1 MERSHGVC
9 QYALETIIALHHHY
23 QTVILNQISND
34 NRNEMSN
41 KKWGSH
47 RPHSAKKITMSTA
60 PPNSTPEKRKKGCG
74 C

>member
-23 QTVILNQISND
+23 QTVILYQISND

-41 KKWGSH
+41 KKRGRTDRTPPKNH
-47 RPHSAKKITMSTA
+47 DVNRPT
-60 PPNSTPEKRKKGCG
+60 
-74 C
+74 